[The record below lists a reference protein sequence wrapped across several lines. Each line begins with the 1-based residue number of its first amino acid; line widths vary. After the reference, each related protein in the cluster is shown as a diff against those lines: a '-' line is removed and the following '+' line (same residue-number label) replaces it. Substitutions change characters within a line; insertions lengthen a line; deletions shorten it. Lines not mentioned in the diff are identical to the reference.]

1 VLVVRV
7 HPENLERQHLPA
19 ESRGKD
25 VWERRFRAI
34 NEWEAHL
41 TANGIRVVKIFLNLS
56 PGEQRKR
63 LLARIDDPTKNW
75 KFSSADLVERGH
87 WDEYQHAY
95 SEVLA
100 HTSTEHAPWHVVP
113 ADHKWFARVA
123 VSAVV
128 VDALA
133 AIDPQFPK
141 LDPAAIA
148 DLKKAHAQLLAE
160 KD

>member
-1 VLVVRV
+1 
-7 HPENLERQHLPA
+7 
-19 ESRGKD
+19 
-25 VWERRFRAI
+25 
-34 NEWEAHL
+34 
-41 TANGIRVVKIFLNLS
+41 VVKIFLNLS

-100 HTSTEHAPWHVVP
+100 NTSTEHAPWHVVP

-141 LDPAAIA
+141 LDAAAIA